1 MPLAAIV
8 HKEGLY
14 EDVKFE
20 ERPALK
26 PSKGC
31 VVVDVLSAG
40 LAFPD
45 ILTVGGKHIS
55 KPPTPFVVGAEV
67 CGRITAVGEGVKDWK
82 LGDTVFGTSATGG
95 IAEEAELFA
104 KGIYQLPLGV
114 NPTVAAGFELNYGTT
129 WHGIVD
135 LGGLQA
141 GETLLVLGASG
152 GVGAAAIDIG
162 KAHGATVVACA
173 SSEEKLAFCESAG
186 ADHLINYEKDDLRTE
201 LKKMKL
207 DGRIDMVYDPV
218 GGRWAEPA
226 MRSLGWA
233 GRYLVIGFAAG
244 GETPKDA
251 IPKLPLNLALLNERK
266 ILGVFWGA
274 WKDQDKNQ
282 GNKKNIHTMM
292 EMVRDGKL
300 KPEVSKVYEMET
312 SSFHEA
318 CKVIMGRQVLGKVCL
333 QPVKVASRL

>member
-1 MPLAAIV
+1 MPRAAIV
-8 HKEGLY
+8 HKEGPY
-14 EDVKFE
+14 QDVHFE

-31 VVVDVLSAG
+31 IVVDVLAAG

-55 KPPTPFVVGAEV
+55 KPPTPFVPGGEI
-67 CGRITAVGEGVKDWK
+67 CGRVTAVGEGVQDLKV
-82 LGDTVFGTSATGG
+82 GDHVFGGSNTGG
-95 IAEEAELFA
+95 IAEEAEMFA
-104 KGIYQLPLGV
+104 RGVYSLPQGV
-114 NPTVAAGFELNYGTT
+114 DPIVAAGFELNYGTT

-135 LGGLQA
+135 LGDLQA
-141 GETLLVLGASG
+141 GQTLLVLGASG
-152 GVGAAAIDIG
+152 GVGAAAVDIG
-162 KAHGATVVACA
+162 KALGARVVACA
-173 SSEEKLAFCESAG
+173 SSEEKLNFCKSAG
-186 ADHLINYEKDDLRTE
+186 ADILINYEKDDLRAE
-201 LKKMKL
+201 LKKLGL
-207 DGRIDMVYDPV
+207 DGKIDVVYDPV

-233 GRYLVIGFAAG
+233 GRYLVVGFAAG

-274 WKDQDKNQ
+274 WKDQDKNR
-282 GNKKNIHTMM
+282 GNAKNINTMM

-300 KPEVSKVYEMET
+300 KPEVSKVYDMET

-318 CKVIMGRQVLGKVCL
+318 CEAIMGRKVLGKVCMRPAKAVSKL
-333 QPVKVASRL
+333 